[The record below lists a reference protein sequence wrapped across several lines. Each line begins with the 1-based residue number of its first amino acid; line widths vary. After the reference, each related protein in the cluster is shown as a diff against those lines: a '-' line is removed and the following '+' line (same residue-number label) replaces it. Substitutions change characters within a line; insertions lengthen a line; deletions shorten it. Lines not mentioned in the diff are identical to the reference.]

1 LGFKLNNI
9 AQFSLLKYECWTQN
23 DGKCDENQQTLPNNL
38 LEMSI
43 GQITWL
49 RAKKIKEALNGLI
62 QDI

>member
-1 LGFKLNNI
+1 LGFKPNNI

-23 DGKCDENQQTLPNNL
+23 DGKYDENQQTLPNNL